1 MLLLKSPVLMYLY
14 SKERAVTRKYTCC
27 HSNRL
32 QTSSKLHSNVDKLV
46 LRSPKCWVVKLPF
59 LEEQSS
65 LTVTGTKLASS
76 CQDTMPLWQI
86 RHVPTR
92 CGTNSSHVILECP
105 HSQLFKFRLWAVF
118 PKEEEQRKSLFF
130 SDIGVVSLLGYRKK
144 QHFIM
149 SQ

>member
-1 MLLLKSPVLMYLY
+1 M
-14 SKERAVTRKYTCC
+14 
-27 HSNRL
+27 
-32 QTSSKLHSNVDKLV
+32 
-46 LRSPKCWVVKLPF
+46 PF

-76 CQDTMPLWQI
+76 CQDTVPLWQI

-118 PKEEEQRKSLFF
+118 PKEKEQRKSLFF
-130 SDIGVVSLLGYRKK
+130 SDIELVSLLVYHVTIVYTCQQTL
-144 QHFIM
+144 QHKLLNTVTVVKWKNTTPIIRFRF
-149 SQ
+149 SLPPYF

>member
-1 MLLLKSPVLMYLY
+1 M
-14 SKERAVTRKYTCC
+14 
-27 HSNRL
+27 
-32 QTSSKLHSNVDKLV
+32 
-46 LRSPKCWVVKLPF
+46 PF

-76 CQDTMPLWQI
+76 CQDTVLLWQI

-105 HSQLFKFRLWAVF
+105 HSQLFKFRLWVVF

-130 SDIGVVSLLGYRKK
+130 SDIELVSLLGYRKK
-144 QHFIM
+144 TTFYHVTIVYTCQQTLQHKLLNTVTVVSGKIPH
-149 SQ
+149 Q